1 MARLDVRHEV
11 NIPVVV
17 NSSESEVRR
26 FDITAKN
33 LDLIGITLQGS
44 VPLAEDSFVKV
55 KVKLLDE
62 VVELKGRIARKEN
75 GSLYVKFVDLD
86 DRSRAHLWKFIRSE
100 QISIDR
106 CPFCDGEVFPGQ
118 EVCGEC
124 GMYVDVHKERF
135 IEEFEAKRV
144 SVLVGRIDEV
154 TEEFN
159 RAMEDAELRLY
170 KKEDELELLKDLR
183 SVIKRVCDICRDL
196 EEAVGLRSDFVK
208 NRRRVFQERTDRF
221 FSKSYFGS
229 HARVWPKGY
238 PGDYEILENTY
249 RNIPLSTGIGYI
261 LDMYYLSTTLA
272 NAVRGR
278 LATLRELLRLELE
291 SRREPR
297 VLDIA
302 CGSSRELFELAP
314 EIGKSGARITCIDFD
329 SEALDYSLGRLSYTN
344 VVDQIDFRK
353 YNALKMISHSRNL
366 SEFGSQDVIYSTG
379 LFDYLG
385 NDILVKMINAL
396 YNLLNPGGKLIVSF
410 KDCNR
415 YRTQVYHWLVNWDGF
430 LQRTGEEIHRVIR
443 QAGIPQDSFSIVR
456 ESTGVIVF
464 YVISK

>member
-1 MARLDVRHEV
+1 MARMDVRHEV

-33 LDLIGITLQGS
+33 LDLVGMTLQGS

-62 VVELKGRIARKEN
+62 IVELKGRIARREN
-75 GSLYVKFVDLD
+75 GSLYIKFVELD
-86 DRSRAHLWKFIRSE
+86 DQSRMHLWRFIRSKR
-100 QISIDR
+100 ISIDK
-106 CPFCDGEVFPGQ
+106 CPICDGKVVPGQ
-118 EVCGEC
+118 KICSEC
-124 GMYVDVHKERF
+124 GMYVDVYRDAF
-135 IEEFEAKRV
+135 IEEFEARKV
-144 SVLVGRIDEV
+144 SVLVGRLDKA

-159 RAMEDAELRLY
+159 RAMEDAELRLFR
-170 KKEDELELLKDLR
+170 KEDELELLKELS
-183 SVIKRVCDICRDL
+183 SVIRKVCDVCRDL
-196 EEAVGLRSDFVK
+196 EEMVGLRSDFVRD
-208 NRRRVFQERTDRF
+208 RRRVFQERTDHF

-249 RNIPLSTGIGYI
+249 RNIPLSSGIGYI

-272 NAVRGR
+272 SAVRGR
-278 LATLRELLRLELE
+278 LATLRELLRLELD
-291 SRREPR
+291 SRKEPR
-297 VLDIA
+297 ILDIA

-329 SEALDYSLGRLSYTN
+329 SEALNYSLGRLSYTN

-353 YNALKMISHSRNL
+353 YNALRMIRHSKNL

-385 NDILVKMINAL
+385 DDILVKMISAL
-396 YNLLNPGGKLIVSF
+396 YELLNPGGKLIVSF

-415 YRTQVYHWLVNWDGF
+415 YRTQVYHWLVNWDSF
-430 LQRTGEEIHRVIR
+430 LQRTGAEIHSVIE
-443 QAGIPQDSFSIVR
+443 QAGIPQHSFSVVR